1 MPTVR
6 ALRPPAVVLGLVAL
20 GAVIVTGW
28 WVYQVSHQPPVGPG
42 AWWGGAGRLCGL
54 VAGYLGV
61 VQVVLAARV
70 PWFEHTVAM
79 RPARAI
85 HVGTGMAFLTLT
97 AAHAGLAVEANAA
110 SIGSPF
116 VAALIGVS
124 VDLPYV
130 WLAVLGLVLLL
141 VTAISSVPALR
152 RTMPYGWW
160 HLQHLAVYP
169 AIVVGFAHQLYGP
182 DLTASPAR
190 VLWTGMHLGALGT
203 LGWYRVL
210 APARLTLRH
219 QFAVAA
225 VEPEAP
231 GVVSILV
238 SGQGLD
244 SVGARSGQYFRLRA
258 LRGPMWWHSH
268 PFSLSEAPGSDR
280 LRFTVRAVGDYSEA
294 LAGLTPGRWLLLSG
308 PYGALTARAQRR
320 RRVLLLAGGLGI
332 APLRALLEDVG
343 AGPGGDSATHPDSP
357 AITLLYRTERVEQI
371 VFRKEIDE
379 LASRRGAVVHYLTGP
394 TPTGEQDDPL
404 AAQRL
409 TALVPD
415 LAAHDAYVC
424 GPPGMVA
431 ATVRALRA
439 AGLDRH
445 HIHAETSAF

>member
-6 ALRPPAVVLGLVAL
+6 ALRPPTVVVGSVAL

-28 WVYQVSHQPPVGPG
+28 WVYQVSHQPPAGPG
-42 AWWGGAGRLCGL
+42 AWWGGMARLCGL

-85 HVGTGMAFLTLT
+85 HVGTGLAFLTLT
-97 AAHAGLAVEANAA
+97 ATHAGLAVEANAA

-152 RTMPYGWW
+152 RTMAYGWW

-169 AIVVGFAHQLYGP
+169 AIVVSFAHQLYGP

-190 VLWTGMHLGALGT
+190 VLWTAMHLGALGT

-219 QFAVAA
+219 QFAVDA

-244 SVGARSGQYFRLRA
+244 TLGARPGQYFRLRA

-294 LAGLTPGRWLLLSG
+294 LARLAGGRWLLLSG
-308 PYGALTARAQRR
+308 PYGALTARARRR
-320 RRVLLLAGGLGI
+320 RRVLLIAGGLGI
-332 APLRALLEDVG
+332 APLRALLEDLG
-343 AGPGGDSATHPDSP
+343 TDPDP
-357 AITLLYRTERVEQI
+357 DPPTITLLYRTERAEQI
-371 VFRKEIDE
+371 VFRAEIDE
-379 LASRRGAVVHYLTGP
+379 LAARRGAVVHYLTGP
-394 TPTGEQDDPL
+394 TPTGGQDDPL
-404 AAQRL
+404 AHHRL
-409 TALVPD
+409 SALVPD
-415 LAAHDAYVC
+415 LADYDAFVC

-431 ATVRALRA
+431 ATVRSLRA